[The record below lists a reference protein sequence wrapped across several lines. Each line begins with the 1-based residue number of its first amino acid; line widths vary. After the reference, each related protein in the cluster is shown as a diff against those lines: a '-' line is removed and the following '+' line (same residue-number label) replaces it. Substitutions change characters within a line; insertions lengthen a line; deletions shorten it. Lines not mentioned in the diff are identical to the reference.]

1 MTHHYSHVDEGEKR
15 VAATRV
21 FDVITGGKGGIQ
33 GGPPPRRMTRRS
45 VRTQKTPRAR
55 GLRSEVPPGFEPG
68 MVVLLTTRGWYRN
81 KVLETLAKGFRAARQ
96 RLTGV
101 AELNDEVI
109 DEALRDVRLSLLEGD
124 VEFRVVKR
132 FLERVKEQARG
143 KQVELRAKSAEY
155 GTKSITPEQAF
166 IAICQDELVKMM
178 GPVETELKWA
188 KKGPT
193 GIMMCGLQGS
203 GKTTTVGKLA
213 RWLEKT
219 HKKKPM
225 LVAADIY
232 RPAAVEQLKTLGR
245 QLDMPVYSAEGKD
258 PVTICRE
265 ANNEAAAQGCDVVI
279 FDTAG
284 RLAIDEPLMQELD
297 DINKAVT
304 PANIFLVLDAMTGQ
318 DAVNVAET
326 FNKRLDIDGVIMTKL
341 DGDARGGAALSVKE
355 ITGKPIKFLGI
366 GEQLDKLEEFRPE
379 GLASRILGMGD
390 IVGLVKDFEQVVD
403 AEKAEEDAL
412 RMLKGKFDMQDFLE
426 QIRLIQKMGSLK
438 DLFEKLP
445 FFGGGLPEGVNLDDR
460 ELVKIEAMISSMTY
474 EERLNPQVFVATSWE
489 DYSTTAGR
497 QAKRRRA
504 DFHPGRVKRISK
516 GSGRTETE
524 VKELLQKF
532 AQMRQMMVQLGAST
546 GLMGKIPGMKQ
557 FGQMKKLANMD
568 INALMAAGGGMPD
581 MSALGAGGGMPN
593 IPGMPGMPGNVPG
606 MPKGFTPPGTKGAAV
621 GVQAARERQKS
632 RDKRKAEKAA
642 RKKNRR

>member
-1 MTHHYSHVDEGEKR
+1 
-15 VAATRV
+15 
-21 FDVITGGKGGIQ
+21 
-33 GGPPPRRMTRRS
+33 
-45 VRTQKTPRAR
+45 
-55 GLRSEVPPGFEPG
+55 
-68 MVVLLTTRGWYRN
+68 
-81 KVLETLAKGFRAARQ
+81 VLETLAKGFKAARQ

-101 AELNDEVI
+101 AELDDAVI

-132 FLERVKEQARG
+132 FLERVKEAARG
-143 KQVELRAKSAEY
+143 KEVELRAKSKEY
-155 GTKSITPEQAF
+155 GTRSITPEQAF
-166 IAICQDELVKMM
+166 IAICQDELIKMM
-178 GPVETELKWA
+178 GPVDTDLKWA

-203 GKTTTVGKLA
+203 GKTTSCGKLA
-213 RWLEKT
+213 RWLDKT
-219 HKKKPM
+219 HKKKPL

-245 QLDMPVYSAEGKD
+245 QLGVPVWSMDGKD
-258 PVTICRE
+258 PVTICRD
-265 ANNEAAAQGCDVVI
+265 AATEAARHGCDVI
-279 FDTAG
+279 IYDTAG
-284 RLAIDEPLMQELD
+284 RLAIDEPLMQELE
-297 DINKAVT
+297 DIDKAAT

-318 DAVNVAET
+318 DAVNVADA
-326 FNKRLDIDGVIMTKL
+326 FNKRLNLDGVIMTKL

-366 GEQLDKLEEFRPE
+366 GESLDKLEEFRPE

-445 FFGGGLPEGVNLDDR
+445 FFGGALPEGVNLDDK
-460 ELVKIEAMISSMTY
+460 ELVKIEAMISSMTM
-474 EERLNPQVFVATSWE
+474 EERIDPQVFVTTSWE
-489 DYSTTAGR
+489 DYATTAGR

-504 DFHPGRVKRISK
+504 DFHPSRVKRISK
-516 GSGRTETE
+516 GSGRSEQE

-557 FGQMKKLANMD
+557 FSQMKKLANMD
-568 INALMAAGGGMPD
+568 IGALMGAEGGAGMP
-581 MSALGAGGGMPN
+581 ALPGM
-593 IPGMPGMPGNVPG
+593 PGMPGMPGNLPG
-606 MPKGFTPPGTKGAAV
+606 MPKGYTPPGTKGAV
-621 GVQAARERQKS
+621 GAPRPNDRQKA

>member
-1 MTHHYSHVDEGEKR
+1 MLE
-15 VAATRV
+15 
-21 FDVITGGKGGIQ
+21 ILGKGF
-33 GGPPPRRMTRRS
+33 
-45 VRTQKTPRAR
+45 K
-55 GLRSEVPPGFEPG
+55 
-68 MVVLLTTRGWYRN
+68 
-81 KVLETLAKGFRAARQ
+81 AARQ

-101 AELNDEVI
+101 AELSDDLIE
-109 DEALRDVRLSLLEGD
+109 DALRDVRLSLLEGD
-124 VEFRVVKR
+124 VEFKVVKR
-132 FLERVKEQARG
+132 FLDRVREQSRG
-143 KQVELRAKSAEY
+143 KQIELRAKSKEY
-155 GTKSITPEQAF
+155 GTKTITPEQAF
-166 IAICQDELVKMM
+166 IAICQEELTKMM
-178 GPVETELKWA
+178 GPVNTDLNFA
-188 KKGPT
+188 KSGPT
-193 GIMMCGLQGS
+193 GIMFVGLQGS
-203 GKTTTVGKLA
+203 GKTTSVGKLA

-219 HKKKPM
+219 HDKKPM

-245 QLDMPVYSAEGKD
+245 QLSMPVWSMEGKD
-258 PVTICRE
+258 PVTICKEGYAR
-265 ANNEAAAQGCDVVI
+265 AATEGCDVVI

-297 DINKAVT
+297 DINKAVK

-318 DAVNVAET
+318 DAVNVADT

-355 ITGKPIKFLGI
+355 ITGKPIKFLGM
-366 GEQLDKLEEFRPE
+366 GESLDKLEEFRPE

-445 FFGGGLPEGVNLDDR
+445 FFSGGMPEGVNLDDR
-460 ELVKIEAMISSMTY
+460 ELTKIEAMISSMTK
-474 EERLNPQVFVATSWE
+474 EERLNPQVFVATTWE
-489 DYSTTAGR
+489 EFMSTSGR
-497 QAKRRRA
+497 NAKRRRA
-504 DFHPGRVKRISK
+504 DFDPGRVKRVSK
-516 GSGRTETE
+516 GSGRTEQE

-546 GLMGKIPGMKQ
+546 GLMGKIPGFKQ
-557 FGQMKKLANMD
+557 FSQMKKLANMD
-568 INALMAAGGGMPD
+568 INALMAAGGGD
-581 MSALGAGGGMPN
+581 LAGLPGGMPN
-593 IPGMPGMPGNVPG
+593 MPAMPGVPVGNVPG
-606 MPKGFTPPGTKGAAV
+606 LPKGYTPPGSKGVV
-621 GVQAARERQKS
+621 GQVRAQDKQKA

>member
-1 MTHHYSHVDEGEKR
+1 M
-15 VAATRV
+15 
-21 FDVITGGKGGIQ
+21 
-33 GGPPPRRMTRRS
+33 
-45 VRTQKTPRAR
+45 
-55 GLRSEVPPGFEPG
+55 
-68 MVVLLTTRGWYRN
+68 
-81 KVLETLAKGFRAARQ
+81 LETLAKGFRAARQ

-101 AELNDEVI
+101 AELNDDVI

-132 FLERVKEQARG
+132 FLERVKEAARG
-143 KQVELRAKSAEY
+143 KQVELRAKSQEY

-166 IAICQDELVKMM
+166 IAICQDELIKMM
-178 GPVETELKWA
+178 GPVQTELKWA

-193 GIMMCGLQGS
+193 GIMVAGLQGS

-213 RWLEKT
+213 RYLEKT
-219 HKKKPM
+219 HKKKPL

-258 PVTICRE
+258 PVAICKE
-265 ANNEAAAQGCDVVI
+265 ANDQAAAKGCDVVI

-284 RLAIDEPLMQELD
+284 RLAIDEPLMQELE
-297 DINKAVT
+297 DIDKAVT

-318 DAVNVAET
+318 DAVNVADT
-326 FNKRLDIDGVIMTKL
+326 FNKRLNLDGVIMTKL

-355 ITGKPIKFLGI
+355 ITGKPIKFLGM
-366 GEQLDKLEEFRPE
+366 GESLDKLEEFRPE

-445 FFGGGLPEGVNLDDR
+445 FFNGGLPEGVNLDDR
-460 ELVKIEAMISSMTY
+460 ELVKIEAMISSMTI
-474 EERLNPQVFVATSWE
+474 EERIDPQVFVATTWE
-489 DYSTTAGR
+489 DFATTAGK

-504 DFHPGRVKRISK
+504 DFHPGRVKRIAS

-546 GLMGKIPGMKQ
+546 GLMGKIPGFKQ
-557 FGQMKKLANMD
+557 FQQMKKLANMD
-568 INALMAAGGGMPD
+568 IGALM
-581 MSALGAGGGMPN
+581 GAGGGLPEGMALPGGMPN
-593 IPGMPGMPGNVPG
+593 MPNMPGLPTGNLPGL
-606 MPKGFTPPGTKGAAV
+606 PKGYTPPGSKGVV
-621 GVQAARERQKS
+621 GQTRASDRQKA

>member
-1 MTHHYSHVDEGEKR
+1 
-15 VAATRV
+15 
-21 FDVITGGKGGIQ
+21 
-33 GGPPPRRMTRRS
+33 
-45 VRTQKTPRAR
+45 
-55 GLRSEVPPGFEPG
+55 
-68 MVVLLTTRGWYRN
+68 
-81 KVLETLAKGFRAARQ
+81 VLETLAKGFRAARQ

-109 DEALRDVRLSLLEGD
+109 EDALRDVRLSLLEGD

-132 FLERVKEQARG
+132 FLERVREQARG
-143 KQVELRAKSAEY
+143 KEVELRAKSKEY
-155 GTKSITPEQAF
+155 GSRTITPEQAF
-166 IAICQDELVKMM
+166 IAICQDELIKMM
-178 GPVETELKWA
+178 GPVDTELKWA

-193 GIMMCGLQGS
+193 GIMFVGLQGS
-203 GKTTTVGKLA
+203 GKTTSVGKLA
-213 RWLEKT
+213 RWLEKN
-219 HKKKPM
+219 HKKKPL

-232 RPAAVEQLKTLGR
+232 RPAAVEQLRTLGR
-245 QLDMPVYSAEGKD
+245 QLEMPVFSLDGKD

-265 ANNEAAAQGCDVVI
+265 AGAKAAQEGCDVI
-279 FDTAG
+279 IYDTAG
-284 RLAIDEPLMQELD
+284 RLAIDEPLMQELE
-297 DINKAVT
+297 DIDKAAM

-326 FNKRLDIDGVIMTKL
+326 FNQRLNLDGVIMTKL

-355 ITGKPIKFLGI
+355 ITGKPIKFLGM
-366 GEQLDKLEEFRPE
+366 GESLDKLEEFRPE

-460 ELVKIEAMISSMTY
+460 ELVKIEAMISSMTL
-474 EERLNPQVFVATSWE
+474 EERLNPQVFVATTWE
-489 DYSTTAGR
+489 DFMSTSGR

-504 DFHPGRVKRISK
+504 DFNPSRVKRVSK
-516 GSGRTETE
+516 GSGRTENE

-546 GLMGKIPGMKQ
+546 GLMGKIPGFKQ
-557 FGQMKKLANMD
+557 FSQMKKLANMD
-568 INALMAAGGGMPD
+568 INSLMAAGEGG
-581 MSALGAGGGMPN
+581 L
-593 IPGMPGMPGNVPG
+593 PGMPAMPGIPTGNLPG
-606 MPKGFTPPGTKGAAV
+606 LPKGYTPPGSKSLVGAPRA
-621 GVQAARERQKS
+621 QDKAKA

-642 RKKNRR
+642 RKKNRK

>member
-1 MTHHYSHVDEGEKR
+1 
-15 VAATRV
+15 
-21 FDVITGGKGGIQ
+21 
-33 GGPPPRRMTRRS
+33 
-45 VRTQKTPRAR
+45 
-55 GLRSEVPPGFEPG
+55 
-68 MVVLLTTRGWYRN
+68 
-81 KVLETLAKGFRAARQ
+81 VLETLAKGFRAARQ
-96 RLTGV
+96 RFTGV
-101 AELNDEVI
+101 AELGDEVI
-109 DEALRDVRLSLLEGD
+109 EDALRDVRLSLLEGD

-132 FLERVKEQARG
+132 FLERVREAARG
-143 KQVELRAKSAEY
+143 KQIELRAKSKEY
-155 GTKSITPEQAF
+155 GTKTITPEQAF
-166 IAICQDELVKMM
+166 IAICQDELIKMM
-178 GPVETELKWA
+178 GPVDTELRWA

-193 GIMMCGLQGS
+193 GIMFVGLQGS
-203 GKTTTVGKLA
+203 GKTTSVGKLA

-219 HKKKPM
+219 HKKKPL

-245 QLDMPVYSAEGKD
+245 QLDMPVFSLEGKD

-265 ANNEAAAQGCDVVI
+265 AAGRASQEGCDVI
-279 FDTAG
+279 IYDTAG
-284 RLAIDEPLMQELD
+284 RLAIDEPLMQELE
-297 DINKAVT
+297 DIDKAAT

-326 FNKRLDIDGVIMTKL
+326 FNQRLNLDGIIMTKL

-355 ITGKPIKFLGI
+355 ITGKPIKFLGM
-366 GEQLDKLEEFRPE
+366 GESLDKLEEFRPE

-426 QIRLIQKMGSLK
+426 QIKLIQKMGSLK

-445 FFGGGLPEGVNLDDR
+445 FFGGAMPEGVNLDDR
-460 ELVKIEAMISSMTY
+460 ELTKIEAMISSMTRD
-474 EERLNPQVFVATSWE
+474 ERTNPQVFVATTWE
-489 DYSTTAGR
+489 DFMATSGHK
-497 QAKRRRA
+497 AKRRRA
-504 DFHPGRVKRISK
+504 DFNPSRVKRVSK
-516 GSGRTETE
+516 GSGRTEQE

-546 GLMGKIPGMKQ
+546 GLMGKIPGFKQ
-557 FGQMKKLANMD
+557 FSQMKKLANMD
-568 INALMAAGGGMPD
+568 INQLMGAGGMP
-581 MSALGAGGGMPN
+581 AGLGDGGGLPNMPQL
-593 IPGMPGMPGNVPG
+593 PGVPTGNVPG
-606 MPKGFTPPGTKGAAV
+606 LPKGYTPPGSKGAAV
-621 GVQAARERQKS
+621 GHVRAHDKQKA

>member
-1 MTHHYSHVDEGEKR
+1 M
-15 VAATRV
+15 
-21 FDVITGGKGGIQ
+21 
-33 GGPPPRRMTRRS
+33 
-45 VRTQKTPRAR
+45 
-55 GLRSEVPPGFEPG
+55 
-68 MVVLLTTRGWYRN
+68 
-81 KVLETLAKGFRAARQ
+81 LETLAKGFRAARQ

-101 AELNDEVI
+101 AELNDDVI
-109 DEALRDVRLSLLEGD
+109 EDALRDVRLSLLEGD

-132 FLERVKEQARG
+132 FLERVREASKG
-143 KQVELRAKSAEY
+143 KQVELRAKSKEY
-155 GTKSITPEQAF
+155 GTKTITPEQAF
-166 IAICQDELVKMM
+166 IAICQDELIKMM
-178 GPVETELKWA
+178 GPVDTELNWA
-188 KKGPT
+188 RSGPT

-203 GKTTTVGKLA
+203 GKTTSCGKLA

-219 HKKKPM
+219 HKKKPL

-232 RPAAVEQLKTLGR
+232 RPAAIEQLKTLGR
-245 QLDMPVYSAEGKD
+245 QLGMPVHSVEGKD
-258 PVTICRE
+258 PVHICKSADEQARLE
-265 ANNEAAAQGCDVVI
+265 GCDVI
-279 FDTAG
+279 IYDTAG
-284 RLAIDEPLMQELD
+284 RLAIDEPLMQELE
-297 DINKAVT
+297 DIDKAAR
-304 PANIFLVLDAMTGQ
+304 PNNIFLVLDAMTGQ
-318 DAVNVAET
+318 DSVNVADT
-326 FNKRLDIDGVIMTKL
+326 FNKRLDLTGIIMTKL

-460 ELVKIEAMISSMTY
+460 ELIKIEAMISSMTV
-474 EERLNPQVFVATSWE
+474 EERLNPQVFVATTWE
-489 DYSTTAGR
+489 DFMSTSGKS
-497 QAKRRRA
+497 AKRRRA
-504 DFHPGRVKRISK
+504 DFDPGRVKRVSK
-516 GSGRTETE
+516 GSGRTEQE

-557 FGQMKKLANMD
+557 FSQMKKLANMD
-568 INALMAAGGGMPD
+568 INALMAAGGGLPAGME
-581 MSALGAGGGMPN
+581 GAMPN
-593 IPGMPGMPGNVPG
+593 MPNMPGLPMGNVPG
-606 MPKGFTPPGTKGAAV
+606 LPKGFTAPGTKAPV
-621 GVQAARERQKS
+621 GQQRPNDKQKA

>member
-1 MTHHYSHVDEGEKR
+1 
-15 VAATRV
+15 
-21 FDVITGGKGGIQ
+21 
-33 GGPPPRRMTRRS
+33 
-45 VRTQKTPRAR
+45 
-55 GLRSEVPPGFEPG
+55 
-68 MVVLLTTRGWYRN
+68 
-81 KVLETLAKGFRAARQ
+81 VLETLAKGFRAARQ
-96 RLTGV
+96 RLTGI
-101 AELNDEVI
+101 AELSDEVI
-109 DEALRDVRLSLLEGD
+109 EDALRDVRISLLEGD

-132 FLERVKEQARG
+132 FLERVREAARG
-143 KQVELRAKSAEY
+143 KEVELRAKSKDY
-155 GTKSITPEQAF
+155 GTRTITPEQAF
-166 IAICQDELVKMM
+166 IAICQDELIKMM
-178 GPVETELKWA
+178 GPVDTELRWA
-188 KKGPT
+188 KKGAT
-193 GIMMCGLQGS
+193 GIMMVGLQGS
-203 GKTTTVGKLA
+203 GKTTSVGKLA

-219 HKKKPM
+219 HKKKPL

-245 QLDMPVYSAEGKD
+245 QLDMPVFSADGKD
-258 PVTICRE
+258 PVAICRD
-265 ANNEAAAQGCDVVI
+265 AGAHAAQQGCDVI
-279 FDTAG
+279 IYDTAG
-284 RLAIDEPLMQELD
+284 RLAIDEPLMQELE
-297 DINKAVT
+297 DIDKAAT
-304 PANIFLVLDAMTGQ
+304 PANIFLVIDAMTGQ

-326 FNKRLDIDGVIMTKL
+326 FNQRLNLDGVIMTKL

-355 ITGKPIKFLGI
+355 ITGKPIKFLGM
-366 GEQLDKLEEFRPE
+366 GESLDKLEEFRPE

-460 ELVKIEAMISSMTY
+460 ELTKIEAMISSMTR
-474 EERLNPQVFVATSWE
+474 EERTNPQVFVATTWE
-489 DYSTTAGR
+489 DFVATSGR

-504 DFHPGRVKRISK
+504 DFNPGRVRRVSK
-516 GSGRTETE
+516 GSGRSEQD

-546 GLMGKIPGMKQ
+546 GLMGKIPGFKQ
-557 FGQMKKLANMD
+557 FSQMKKLANMD
-568 INALMAAGGGMPD
+568 INALMAGGGLPPG
-581 MSALGAGGGMPN
+581 LGEGAGMPN
-593 IPGMPGMPGNVPG
+593 MPAMPGVPTGNIPGL
-606 MPKGFTPPGTKGAAV
+606 PKGYTPPGSKSAV
-621 GVQAARERQKS
+621 GPTRAHDKQKA

>member
-1 MTHHYSHVDEGEKR
+1 M
-15 VAATRV
+15 
-21 FDVITGGKGGIQ
+21 
-33 GGPPPRRMTRRS
+33 
-45 VRTQKTPRAR
+45 
-55 GLRSEVPPGFEPG
+55 
-68 MVVLLTTRGWYRN
+68 
-81 KVLETLAKGFRAARQ
+81 LETLAKGFRTARE

-101 AELNDEVI
+101 AELTDEVI
-109 DEALRDVRLSLLEGD
+109 EDALRDVRLSLLEGD

-132 FLERVKEQARG
+132 FLERVKEAARG
-143 KQVELRAKSAEY
+143 KQVELRAKSKEY
-155 GTKSITPEQAF
+155 GTRTITPDQAF
-166 IAICQDELVKMM
+166 IAICQDELIKMM
-178 GPVETELKWA
+178 GPVETELRWA

-193 GIMMCGLQGS
+193 GIMMVGLQGS
-203 GKTTTVGKLA
+203 GKTSSVGKLA

-219 HKKKPM
+219 KNKKPM

-232 RPAAVEQLKTLGR
+232 RPAAIDQLKALGDR
-245 QLDMPVYSAEGKD
+245 LGMPVFSLEGKD

-265 ANNEAAAQGCDVVI
+265 AATREAQEGCDVI
-279 FDTAG
+279 IYDTAG
-284 RLAIDEPLMQELD
+284 RLAIDEPLMQELE
-297 DINKAVT
+297 DIDKAET
-304 PANIFLVLDAMTGQ
+304 PANFFLVLDAMTGQ
-318 DAVNVAET
+318 DAVNVAEA
-326 FNKRLDIDGVIMTKL
+326 FNQRLNLDGVIMTKL

-355 ITGKPIKFLGI
+355 ITGKPIKFLGM
-366 GEQLDKLEEFRPE
+366 GESLDKLEEFRPE

-460 ELVKIEAMISSMTY
+460 ELTKIEAMISSMTR
-474 EERLNPQVFVATSWE
+474 EERTNPQVFVATTWE
-489 DYSTTAGR
+489 DFVATSGK

-504 DFHPGRVKRISK
+504 DFNTGRVKRVSN
-516 GSGRTETE
+516 GSGRSEQE

-546 GLMGKIPGMKQ
+546 GLMGKIPGFKQ
-557 FGQMKKLANMD
+557 FAQMKKLANMD
-568 INALMAAGGGMPD
+568 INALMSAGGGLPPG
-581 MSALGAGGGMPN
+581 LGEGAGMPN
-593 IPGMPGMPGNVPG
+593 MPAMPGIPTGHVPG
-606 MPKGFTPPGTKGAAV
+606 LPKGYTPPGSKGVV
-621 GVQAARERQKS
+621 GQTRASDKQKS

>member
-1 MTHHYSHVDEGEKR
+1 M
-15 VAATRV
+15 
-21 FDVITGGKGGIQ
+21 
-33 GGPPPRRMTRRS
+33 
-45 VRTQKTPRAR
+45 
-55 GLRSEVPPGFEPG
+55 
-68 MVVLLTTRGWYRN
+68 
-81 KVLETLAKGFRAARQ
+81 LETLTKGFRAARQ

-101 AELNDEVI
+101 AELTDDVI

-132 FLERVKEQARG
+132 FLDRVREAARG
-143 KQVELRAKSAEY
+143 KQVELRAKSQEY
-155 GTKSITPEQAF
+155 GSKSITPEQAF
-166 IAICQDELVKMM
+166 VAIAQDELVKMM
-178 GPVETELKWA
+178 GPVDTDLKWA
-188 KKGPT
+188 KKGAT
-193 GIMMCGLQGS
+193 GFMVVGLQGS

-213 RWLEKT
+213 RYLEKT
-219 HKKKPM
+219 HGKKPM
-225 LVAADIY
+225 LVAADVY

-245 QLDMPVYSAEGKD
+245 QLSMPVFSVDGSKD
-258 PVTICRE
+258 PVAICKE
-265 ANNEAAAQGCDVVI
+265 ANQAANQQGCDVVI

-297 DINKAVT
+297 DIDKAVT

-326 FNKRLDIDGVIMTKL
+326 FNKRLNLDGVIMTKL

-355 ITGKPIKFLGI
+355 ITGKPIKFLGM
-366 GEQLDKLEEFRPE
+366 GESLDKLEEFRPE

-438 DLFEKLP
+438 DLFAKLP
-445 FFGGGLPEGVNLDDR
+445 FFSGGMPEGVNLDDR
-460 ELVKIEAMISSMTY
+460 ELTKIEAMISSMTI
-474 EERLNPQVFVATSWE
+474 EERVDPQVFVATTWE
-489 DYSTTAGR
+489 DFATTAGK

-504 DFHPGRVKRISK
+504 DFHPGRVKRIAK
-516 GSGRTETE
+516 GSGRTEVE

-546 GLMGKIPGMKQ
+546 GLMGKIPGLKQ

-568 INALMAAGGGMPD
+568 IGALMGAGGGLPEGL
-581 MSALGAGGGMPN
+581 LGAGGGMPTGN
-593 IPGMPGMPGNVPG
+593 LPGL
-606 MPKGFTPPGTKGAAV
+606 PKGYNPPGTKCSV
-621 GVQAARERQKS
+621 GQVRASDRQKS

-642 RKKNRR
+642 RKKSRR

>member
-1 MTHHYSHVDEGEKR
+1 
-15 VAATRV
+15 
-21 FDVITGGKGGIQ
+21 
-33 GGPPPRRMTRRS
+33 
-45 VRTQKTPRAR
+45 
-55 GLRSEVPPGFEPG
+55 
-68 MVVLLTTRGWYRN
+68 
-81 KVLETLAKGFRAARQ
+81 VLETLAKGFKAARQ

-101 AELNDEVI
+101 AELSDDVI
-109 DEALRDVRLSLLEGD
+109 EDALRDVRLSLLEGD

-132 FLERVKEQARG
+132 FLERVREAARG
-143 KQVELRAKSAEY
+143 KEVELRAKSKEY
-155 GTKSITPEQAF
+155 GTRTITPEQAF
-166 IAICQDELVKMM
+166 IAICQDELTKMM
-178 GPVETELKWA
+178 GPVDTEIRWA

-193 GIMMCGLQGS
+193 GIMVVGLQGA
-203 GKTTTVGKLA
+203 GKTTSVGKLA
-213 RWLEKT
+213 RWLEKN
-219 HKKKPM
+219 HGKKPM

-245 QLDMPVYSAEGKD
+245 QLGMPVWSMEGKD

-265 ANNEAAAQGCDVVI
+265 GTEQAIQQGCDVVI
-279 FDTAG
+279 YDTAG
-284 RLAIDEPLMQELD
+284 RLAIDEPLMQELE
-297 DINKAVT
+297 DIDKAVM

-318 DAVNVAET
+318 DAVNVADT
-326 FNKRLDIDGVIMTKL
+326 FNQRLNLDGVIMTKL

-355 ITGKPIKFLGI
+355 ITGKPIKFLGM

-390 IVGLVKDFEQVVD
+390 IVGLVRDFEQVVD

-460 ELVKIEAMISSMTY
+460 ELVKIEAMISSMTL
-474 EERLNPQVFVATSWE
+474 EERLNPQVFVTTTWEEFMSTS
-489 DYSTTAGR
+489 GR

-504 DFHPGRVKRISK
+504 DFDPSRVKRVSK
-516 GSGRTETE
+516 GSGRSEQE

-546 GLMGKIPGMKQ
+546 GLMGKLPGFKQ
-557 FGQMKKLANMD
+557 FSQMKRLANMD
-568 INALMAAGGGMPD
+568 INALMAAGGGF
-581 MSALGAGGGMPN
+581 GEGGIPNMPN
-593 IPGMPGMPGNVPG
+593 LPGIPTGNLPGL
-606 MPKGFTPPGTKGAAV
+606 PKGYTPPGSKGVV
-621 GVQAARERQKS
+621 GQVRANDKAKA

>member
-1 MTHHYSHVDEGEKR
+1 M
-15 VAATRV
+15 
-21 FDVITGGKGGIQ
+21 
-33 GGPPPRRMTRRS
+33 
-45 VRTQKTPRAR
+45 
-55 GLRSEVPPGFEPG
+55 
-68 MVVLLTTRGWYRN
+68 
-81 KVLETLAKGFRAARQ
+81 LETLAKGFRAARQ

-101 AELNDEVI
+101 AELNDEII

-132 FLERVKEQARG
+132 FLERVKEQTRG
-143 KQVELRAKSAEY
+143 KQVELKAKSQEY
-155 GTKSITPEQAF
+155 GTRSITPEQAF
-166 IAICQDELVKMM
+166 VAICQEELIKMM
-178 GPVETELKWA
+178 GPVDTELKWS
-188 KKGPT
+188 KGKAPT

-219 HKKKPM
+219 HAKKPM

-245 QLDMPVYSAEGKD
+245 QLGTPVYSADGKD
-258 PVTICRE
+258 PVTICKE
-265 ANNEAAAQGCDVVI
+265 AVDAAMQKGCDVII

-297 DINKAVT
+297 DINKSVT

-318 DAVNVAET
+318 DAVNVADT
-326 FNKRLDIDGVIMTKL
+326 FNKRLDVDGIIMTKL

-355 ITGKPIKFLGI
+355 ITGKPIKFLGM
-366 GEQLDKLEEFRPE
+366 GESLDKLEEFRPE

-403 AEKAEEDAL
+403 AEKAEEDAV

-445 FFGGGLPEGVNLDDR
+445 FFNGGLPEGVNLDDR
-460 ELVKIEAMISSMTY
+460 ELVKIEAMISSMTL
-474 EERLNPQVFVATSWE
+474 EERMNPQVFVATSWE

-504 DFHPGRVKRISK
+504 DFHPGRVKRISS

-546 GLMGKIPGMKQ
+546 GLMGKIPGFKQ
-557 FGQMKKLANMD
+557 FSQMKKLANMD
-568 INALMAAGGGMPD
+568 LNALMQAGGGGMP
-581 MSALGAGGGMPN
+581 MGELAGAGGGMPN
-593 IPGMPGMPGNVPG
+593 MPAMPGVPTGHVPG
-606 MPKGFTPPGTKGAAV
+606 LPKGFTPPGTKSIVGNQGA
-621 GVQAARERQKS
+621 RDRQKA

>member
-1 MTHHYSHVDEGEKR
+1 M
-15 VAATRV
+15 
-21 FDVITGGKGGIQ
+21 
-33 GGPPPRRMTRRS
+33 
-45 VRTQKTPRAR
+45 
-55 GLRSEVPPGFEPG
+55 
-68 MVVLLTTRGWYRN
+68 
-81 KVLETLAKGFRAARQ
+81 LETLAKGFKAARE

-101 AELNDEVI
+101 AELTDDVI
-109 DEALRDVRLSLLEGD
+109 EDALRDVRLSLLEGD

-132 FLERVKEQARG
+132 FLERVREAARG
-143 KQVELRAKSAEY
+143 KQVELRAKSKEY
-155 GTKSITPEQAF
+155 GTRTITPEQAF

-178 GPVETELKWA
+178 GPVDTELRWA

-193 GIMMCGLQGS
+193 GIVMVGLQGS
-203 GKTTTVGKLA
+203 GKTTSVGKLA

-219 HKKKPM
+219 HKKKPL

-245 QLDMPVYSAEGKD
+245 QLEMPVWSMDGKD

-265 ANNEAAAQGCDVVI
+265 AAAEAARHGCDVI
-279 FDTAG
+279 IYDTAG
-284 RLAIDEPLMQELD
+284 RLAIDEPLMQELE
-297 DINKAVT
+297 DIDKAAT

-318 DAVNVAET
+318 DAVNVADT
-326 FNKRLDIDGVIMTKL
+326 FNKRLNLDGVIMTKL

-355 ITGKPIKFLGI
+355 ITAKPIKFLGM
-366 GEQLDKLEEFRPE
+366 GESLDKLEEFRPE

-460 ELVKIEAMISSMTY
+460 ELTKIEAMISSMTR
-474 EERLNPQVFVATSWE
+474 EERTNPQVFVTTTWEEFVATS
-489 DYSTTAGR
+489 GR
-497 QAKRRRA
+497 NAKRRRA
-504 DFHPGRVKRISK
+504 DFDPGRVKRVSR
-516 GSGRTETE
+516 GSGRTEVE

-546 GLMGKIPGMKQ
+546 GLMGKIPGFKQ
-557 FGQMKKLANMD
+557 FSQMKKLANMD
-568 INALMAAGGGMPD
+568 LGALMAAGGPA
-581 MSALGAGGGMPN
+581 SLGEGAGMPN
-593 IPGMPGMPGNVPG
+593 MPAMPGVPTGNVPG
-606 MPKGFTPPGTKGAAV
+606 LPKGYTPPGTKSLV
-621 GVQAARERQKS
+621 GPQKANDKQKAK
-632 RDKRKAEKAA
+632 DKRKAEKAA